1 MSRYFGTSGNEYWE
15 LGSGYTLA
23 YAFAGNDTVYG
34 TRSNDTLYGNTG
46 NDYLSGNY
54 GNDVLYG
61 GYGYDTLVG
70 LDGNDS
76 LDGGYGRDRLDGHGY
91 SDVVQYDTLTGG
103 AGSDTFVLGNSY
115 REFFYYTGDGHAI
128 ITDWNASSD
137 YIEVIGSSD
146 RYSLRFENLTGSSAL
161 DTAIYLGSGDD
172 LIAVVQ
178 DSTNVDFSRFV
189 FV

>member
-1 MSRYFGTSGNEYWE
+1 MPIYFGTSGNDYWQ
-15 LGSGYTLA
+15 LGSDYPLA
-23 YAFAGNDTVYG
+23 YAFGGNDTLYG
-34 TRSNDTLYGNTG
+34 ASSNDTLYGNTDD
-46 NDYLSGNY
+46 DYLSGND
-54 GNDVLYG
+54 GNDILYG
-61 GYGYDTLVG
+61 GYGNDTLVG
-70 LDGNDS
+70 GN
-76 LDGGYGRDRLDGHGY
+76 GNDRLDDGFSKGRLYRYGY
-91 SDVVQYDTLTGG
+91 RYGDYDNLTGG
-103 AGSDTFVLGNSY
+103 VGSDTFVLGNSDMG
-115 REFFYYTGDGHAI
+115 FYYMGEGYAI

-137 YIEVIGSSD
+137 YIEARGSSG